1 VQKGLCR
8 EVGEDILLS
17 ENDGRNG
24 SRNNG
29 RAAWAKRSEREQD
42 REMTQIKLQVLT
54 KIFKKSG
61 PLIIKVRGRDL
72 NYSKYYPYL
81 SSIVLLI

>member
-1 VQKGLCR
+1 VREGLCR

-17 ENDGRNG
+17 EGDRRSE

-29 RAAWAKRSEREQD
+29 RAAWAKRSEREQG

-54 KIFKKSG
+54 KILKNQA
-61 PLIIKVRGRDL
+61 I
-72 NYSKYYPYL
+72 
-81 SSIVLLI
+81 